1 MTQYTNRDHICRA
14 VLEAVSFQTR
24 DIMDSMEKDSKTE
37 IHLLKVDGG
46 MTTSNEL
53 MQIQADISG
62 VEIVRPTMSEST
74 AIGAAFAAGLALNVW
89 KSENDL
95 PVDNNADKFEPKM
108 TQDKRKELR
117 LCWTKA
123 IQKSLNWAN

>member
-1 MTQYTNRDHICRA
+1 
-14 VLEAVSFQTR
+14 
-24 DIMDSMEKDSKTE
+24 MDSMEKDSKTE